1 MFVRHGSTAWT
12 TPFRRYQG
20 RVDVPL
26 LDAGRDEAAAVAGVL
41 GADGLSTIWHSPLR
55 RTAETA
61 EIIAAR
67 LGVELRSDVR
77 LVELSFGSWEGLS
90 HEEVRLHQ
98 PEAYHRR
105 LTDVSGGTPPGGE
118 PIASMMDRLAA
129 FLAERSAAEG
139 RCGVV
144 THEGVIR
151 AAAVVLGLLPLAD
164 FYRFS
169 PPPGSALEV
178 IPNGSAYR
186 LRIHGAPA
194 NVLDPLRQT
203 N

>member
-1 MFVRHGSTAWT
+1 VRHGSTAWT

-26 LDAGRDEAAAVAGVL
+26 LDAGRDEAASVAEVL
-41 GADGLSTIWHSPLR
+41 SADGLSTIWHSPLG

-67 LGVELRSDVR
+67 LGAELRPDVR
-77 LVELSFGSWEGLS
+77 LAELSFGSWEGLS
-90 HEEVRLHQ
+90 HEEVRLCQ
-98 PEAYHRR
+98 PEAHDRR
-105 LTDVSGGTPPGGE
+105 LIDVCGGTPPGAE
-118 PIASMMDRLAA
+118 PIASLMDRLAA
-129 FLAERSAAEG
+129 FLAERSAGEG

-151 AAAVVLGLLPLAD
+151 AAAVLLGLLPLPD

-186 LRIHGAPA
+186 LRIHSAPA
-194 NVLDPLRQT
+194 NVPDPLRRT
-203 N
+203 G